1 MLDLVLVGKKI
12 HDLRLL
18 NKLNQEELAN
28 QLFVSR
34 QAISKWEMGEC
45 APSIDN
51 LIELSHIFNVSF
63 EELLCLNE
71 KIDVDNADIFK
82 GHDRNYIMK
91 KIWDN
96 ELDVSLSDVFY
107 QFSCNERLLTLKH
120 LIDNK
125 IEINNDLLCK
135 LTDAEKRYIIKERMK
150 KNEY

>member
-28 QLFVSR
+28 QLYVSR
-34 QAISKWEMGEC
+34 QAISKWEIGEC

-51 LIELSHIFNVSF
+51 LIELSHIFKISF

-71 KIDVDNADIFK
+71 KIDFDNANIFK
-82 GHDRNYIMK
+82 GHDRNFIMK
-91 KIWDN
+91 KIWNN
-96 ELDVSLSDVFY
+96 ELEVNLSDVFY
-107 QFSCNERLLTLKH
+107 QFSSNERLLTLKH
-120 LIDNK
+120 LIDRK
-125 IEINNDLLCK
+125 IEISNDLYCK
-135 LTDAEKRYIIKERMK
+135 LTDAEKRYITKERTK

>member
-150 KNEY
+150 KNEH